1 MLLVLKLKQQLIEI
15 NLVKWLVDY
24 TIAEKL
30 IKVFLF
36 TSDITVYRIEN

>member
-1 MLLVLKLKQQLIEI
+1 MLLFLKLKQQIEI

-30 IKVFLF
+30 I
-36 TSDITVYRIEN
+36 

>member
-1 MLLVLKLKQQLIEI
+1 MLLVLKLKQQIEI

-30 IKVFLF
+30 I
-36 TSDITVYRIEN
+36 

>member
-1 MLLVLKLKQQLIEI
+1 MLLFLKLKQQLLEI

-30 IKVFLF
+30 I
-36 TSDITVYRIEN
+36 

>member
-1 MLLVLKLKQQLIEI
+1 MLLVLKLKQQIEI

-30 IKVFLF
+30 
-36 TSDITVYRIEN
+36 N